1 MSLKNKIHH
10 WFRVL
15 GKFFGPMVLG
25 LTGLIFI
32 RPLDF
37 GFRTGLILAH

>member
-1 MSLKNKIHH
+1 
-10 WFRVL
+10 
-15 GKFFGPMVLG
+15 MVLG